1 MYYLLMTKQDA
12 LARIAQLQAEAAAET
27 RPSAYAALR
36 STIVELQQRAM
47 RLGATRAEAHHA
59 HVAWT

>member
-1 MYYLLMTKQDA
+1 MTKQDA
-12 LARIAQLQAEAAAET
+12 LARIAQLQAEAAVET

-36 STIVELQQRAM
+36 STVELQQRAM